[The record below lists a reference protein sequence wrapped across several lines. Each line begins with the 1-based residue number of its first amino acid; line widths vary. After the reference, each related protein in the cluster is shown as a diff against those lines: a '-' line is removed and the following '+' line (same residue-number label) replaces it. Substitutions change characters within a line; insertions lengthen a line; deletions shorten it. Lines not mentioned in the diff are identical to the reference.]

1 VTAVSPIWLLPA
13 AVGVLAALA
22 MVVAARN
29 AVRSAE
35 SLRMSLSRLGELRLP
50 VRRLGDD
57 VRGLGATLDELRRR
71 P

>member
-1 VTAVSPIWLLPA
+1 VSLLWLLPA
-13 AVGVLAALA
+13 VIGVAGAVALI
-22 MVVAARN
+22 VASRN
-29 AVRSAE
+29 AVRRAE
-35 SLRMSLSRLGELRLP
+35 RLRVSLSRLGELRGP